1 MVVKVVCVSWF
12 LGGEWDMRSPICWLG
27 GKGLLVRKLLPL
39 VPRHRIY
46 VEVFG
51 GGASLLLA
59 KDAAVS
65 EVEVYNDLDSRLV
78 NLFEVLREPENFKE
92 FERRAVLTPFG
103 REVFVRA
110 RDSREV
116 GKVES
121 AWAFF
126 VRQRQSFGG
135 MGESFGATFA
145 SSSRGMCSGN
155 SRWLGAIAGLPELHE
170 RLMRVQIECDDWR
183 KILDRY
189 DSAETFFYL
198 DPPYVASSRR
208 SGGYRCEL
216 GDDDHKELVDRVLGL
231 KGRVLLSGY
240 PNGIY
245 QPLERVW
252 NSRRWDVVCNAAGRT
267 RGNGMMGAGNAK
279 KKQPRIEA
287 VWMNY
292 EVG

>member
-1 MVVKVVCVSWF
+1 
-12 LGGEWDMRSPICWLG
+12 MRSPICWLG
-27 GKGLLVRKLLPL
+27 GKGLLVKKLLPL
-39 VPRHRIY
+39 VPEHRIY

-59 KDAAVS
+59 KDPAMS

-78 NLFEVLREPENFKE
+78 NLFEVLREPENFRE

-103 REVFVRA
+103 REQFRRCRA
-110 RDSREV
+110 DESV
-116 GKVES
+116 GAVEK

-135 MGESFGATFA
+135 MGESFGATFS
-145 SSSRGMCSGN
+145 SSSRGMAGGN

-170 RLMRVQIECDDWR
+170 RLMRVQIEQDDWR

-189 DSAETFFYL
+189 DSEETFFYL

-216 GDDDHKELVDRVLGL
+216 WDSDHEELVDRVLGL

-245 QPLERVW
+245 QPLEAVW
-252 NSRRWDVVCNAAGRT
+252 KLRRWYVVCSAAGRT
-267 RGNGMMGAGNAK
+267 KGNGLTGVGNAK